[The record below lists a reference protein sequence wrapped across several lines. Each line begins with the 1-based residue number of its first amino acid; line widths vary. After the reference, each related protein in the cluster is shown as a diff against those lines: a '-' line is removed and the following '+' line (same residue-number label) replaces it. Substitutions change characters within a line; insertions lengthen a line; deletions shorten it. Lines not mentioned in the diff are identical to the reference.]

1 MAEDKAFTIELDNP
15 GAGIHE
21 IGVLDKD
28 HIGGV
33 RFVIGIER
41 ETGERWI
48 MTMPRLEE
56 ASRHQLTEG
65 FTAEGKIFLQ
75 ISETDATR
83 FSKFSVE
90 VDTRLHPAIAEQR
103 TKQQ

>member
-15 GAGIHE
+15 GPGTHA
-21 IGVLDKD
+21 IGDLDRN

-33 RFVIGIER
+33 RYVIGVGR

-56 ASRHQLTEG
+56 ATQENLTEG
-65 FTAEGKIFLQ
+65 FTAEGKVFLQ
-75 ISETDATR
+75 ISETDADR
-83 FSKFSVE
+83 FAKFFVE
-90 VDTRLHPAIAEQR
+90 VETRLHPAIAEQQA
-103 TKQQ
+103 KQS